1 MGVKSHVL
9 CVQPYALSRAGVV
22 GVLYSFVAGRGIPA
36 RESLCDQVR
45 LGCGQHIILS
55 VCYFKRSFA
64 HRSACNDKRNR
75 VFVCRPVRVQRQVR
89 RCRELCLC
97 VLYSAALS
105 HPIVEVV
112 SHKFYVLSVRQIKR
126 VVLRAVKRQVT
137 FVTLHVVH
145 EFYFPRFYFYQFPL
159 RPRSVAVAAPDLY
172 RVESF
177 LFKLYF
183 VSCSRYFFRRAAVY
197 SHLVLFRADDCRP
210 NRISVLILY
219 SPFES

>member
-1 MGVKSHVL
+1 MR
-9 CVQPYALSRAGVV
+9 VQRQIRARFQSRAGV
-22 GVLYSFVAGRGIPA
+22 L
-36 RESLCDQVR
+36 
-45 LGCGQHIILS
+45 H
-55 VCYFKRSFA
+55 
-64 HRSACNDKRNR
+64 
-75 VFVCRPVRVQRQVR
+75 
-89 RCRELCLC
+89 
-97 VLYSAALS
+97 SAALS
-105 HPIVEVV
+105 HPIVEAVAYQRYFVV
-112 SHKFYVLSVRQIKR
+112 GKLQR

-183 VSCSRYFFRRAAVY
+183 VSCPRYFFRRAAVY